1 MFHPRPLL
9 IKGLGQGH
17 EWAQGPPYRHPCKA
31 NTEIGPSDP
40 DLLFCVAQVERIST
54 YPGFAR
60 VSWLQVGWCMDQSG
74 DVQKCGF
81 IFIPPGFLQASYEG
95 LT

>member
-40 DLLFCVAQVERIST
+40 DVLFLRCSGGKNLNIPRFCKGQLVT
-54 YPGFAR
+54 
-60 VSWLQVGWCMDQSG
+60 GWMPYG
-74 DVQKCGF
+74 P
-81 IFIPPGFLQASYEG
+81 IW
-95 LT
+95 